1 MVIVINIISLVASKI
16 ENNSDIVKVNEKT
29 NEYDYKNL
37 NKVKSWPITYFS
49 YLTNVL
55 RPELSTYVNTS
66 QVTMYPEFKT
76 GFEL

>member
-1 MVIVINIISLVASKI
+1 MVQY
-16 ENNSDIVKVNEKT
+16 VKVNEKT

-76 GFEL
+76 GFEM